1 MKALLRDNGLTIAL
15 TALFLCSGLGMIWS
29 GYAVYNDELREHGA
43 TAIDVSTYLTSGTFL
58 SALFENWE
66 SEFLQMSAYV
76 MLTAILFQRGSA
88 ESRDPDDPH
97 RPGDELSMRTG
108 SPLLDWFYSY
118 SLGIALALLFVASF
132 GLHWWAS
139 LVATNDEA
147 MRHGGQPQSLLS
159 YAFNAKLWFES
170 FQNWQ
175 SEFLS
180 TALLVILSVFL
191 RHRGSP
197 ESKPA
202 GAPNAQ
208 TGA

>member
-1 MKALLRDNGLTIAL
+1 MIRIVPGTNCL
-15 TALFLCSGLGMIWS
+15 SGQAAPM
-29 GYAVYNDELREHGA
+29 
-43 TAIDVSTYLTSGTFL
+43 
-58 SALFENWE
+58 
-66 SEFLQMSAYV
+66 
-76 MLTAILFQRGSA
+76 
-88 ESRDPDDPH
+88 
-97 RPGDELSMRTG
+97 
-108 SPLLDWFYSY
+108 LDWFYSY
-118 SLGIALALLFVASF
+118 SLGIALALLFIASF

-147 MRHGGQPQSLLS
+147 MLHGGQPQSLLS

-180 TALLVILSVFL
+180 TALLVVLSVFL

-197 ESKPA
+197 RSKPA
-202 GAPNAQ
+202 GASNAQ